1 MNQHHV
7 QEAYLESFRDSKTG
21 KVWVYSKTTGEKFQK
36 STKHCTAEIDFQ
48 SAQLEKAQ
56 NDIVE
61 SPGITALKQL
71 QLKGSISDAEYH
83 LISQWTALHLIRN
96 IKMRRVFEESGQD
109 YETEF
114 AEEFRKELAFSKS
127 YLCFVHDYKCSGI
140 NFFVTSDHP
149 IVEFDCLG
157 DIVRFFV
164 LSPQRLLQFSS
175 RNDVFS
181 HEKESIEDIVNSML
195 WASSSEIFSHRS
207 DVDIEK
213 LKTISEKW
221 NMTPRLETQR
231 IFNLQSPM
239 RKVLEVFPGAQRAL
253 FRRYHIGGC
262 SSCGFSPDETLA
274 QVCARNGNLDVAEV
288 LAHIQSSHEQDAK
301 VLISPAELAGL
312 LQRDQSVKLVDV
324 RSREEFEAVNIAG
337 SVLLSQD
344 VMRELMASGSNTNP
358 VVVIDH
364 AGKNGLDAAAY
375 FMGHGLQ
382 NVRCLR
388 GGIDAWAQE
397 VEPKMRRYKLG

>member
-1 MNQHHV
+1 MMNV
-7 QEAYLESFRDSKTG
+7 S
-21 KVWVYSKTTGEKFQK
+21 
-36 STKHCTAEIDFQ
+36 
-48 SAQLEKAQ
+48 
-56 NDIVE
+56 
-61 SPGITALKQL
+61 
-71 QLKGSISDAEYH
+71 
-83 LISQWTALHLIRN
+83 
-96 IKMRRVFEESGQD
+96 
-109 YETEF
+109 
-114 AEEFRKELAFSKS
+114 
-127 YLCFVHDYKCSGI
+127 
-140 NFFVTSDHP
+140 
-149 IVEFDCLG
+149 
-157 DIVRFFV
+157 
-164 LSPQRLLQFSS
+164 
-175 RNDVFS
+175 
-181 HEKESIEDIVNSML
+181 
-195 WASSSEIFSHRS
+195 
-207 DVDIEK
+207 
-213 LKTISEKW
+213 
-221 NMTPRLETQR
+221 
-231 IFNLQSPM
+231 LQSPM
-239 RKVLEVFPGAQRAL
+239 SAVLENFPGAQRAL

-312 LQRDQSVKLVDV
+312 LQRDPSVKLVDV

-358 VVVIDH
+358 IVVIDH

-397 VEPKMRRYKLG
+397 VDTKMRRYKLG